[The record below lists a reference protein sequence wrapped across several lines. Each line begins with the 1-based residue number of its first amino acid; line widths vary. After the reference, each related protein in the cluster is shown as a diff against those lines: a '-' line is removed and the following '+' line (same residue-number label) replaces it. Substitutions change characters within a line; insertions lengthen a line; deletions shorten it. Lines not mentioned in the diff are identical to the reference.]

1 MSKVQ
6 ALTTPSGEEM
16 VILPRADYERMQEE
30 LEDIHDAAMA
40 EEIMARIRAG
50 TEETFPAEL
59 VYRLLDGDENPVRV
73 MRTYRGLTTAA
84 LAKKAGI
91 SRPYLTMIESG
102 RRTGTAD
109 VMKRLAK
116 ALAIDMELLIP
127 TPQPRPR

>member
-1 MSKVQ
+1 MNKVQ
-6 ALTTPSGEEM
+6 AFTTPSGEEM
-16 VILPRADYERMQEE
+16 VILPRAEYERMVEE
-30 LEDIHDAAMA
+30 LEDIHDAALA
-40 EEIMARIRAG
+40 EEILARIRSG
-50 TEETFPAEL
+50 EEEVFPAEL
-59 VYRLLDGDENPVRV
+59 VYRLLDGDENPVHV

-127 TPQPRPR
+127 TP

>member
-1 MSKVQ
+1 MVILSKADYDHLVEL
-6 ALTTPSGEEM
+6 AEDAMDIAETNEILARIRSGEEE
-16 VILPRADYERMQEE
+16 V
-30 LEDIHDAAMA
+30 
-40 EEIMARIRAG
+40 
-50 TEETFPAEL
+50 FPDTL
-59 VYRLLDGDENPVRV
+59 TKRLLLSDENPVRV

-127 TPQPRPR
+127 TP

>member
-1 MSKVQ
+1 MNKVQ
-6 ALTTPSGEEM
+6 AFTTPSGEEM
-16 VILPRADYERMQEE
+16 VILPRAEYERMVEE
-30 LEDIHDAAMA
+30 LEDIHDAALA
-40 EEIMARIRAG
+40 EEILARIRSG
-50 TEETFPAEL
+50 EEEVFPAEL

-127 TPQPRPR
+127 TP

>member
-1 MSKVQ
+1 MSRIQKF
-6 ALTTPSGEEM
+6 TTPAGESMVILSKADYDHLVELAEDAMDIAETNEILARIRSGEEE
-16 VILPRADYERMQEE
+16 V
-30 LEDIHDAAMA
+30 
-40 EEIMARIRAG
+40 
-50 TEETFPAEL
+50 FPDTL
-59 VYRLLDGDENPVRV
+59 TKRLLLSDENPVRV

-127 TPQPRPR
+127 TP